1 MKGQGAVQQTGT
13 DTSDVQE
20 LEKASA
26 SAGECGDTS
35 ACCLAALAGTIPSP
49 VRCRGPP
56 VIWPPVSVSKQQ
68 RWQRFRDCQPRAFAF
83 MLVLM

>member
-1 MKGQGAVQQTGT
+1 MKGQGAAQQTGT

-35 ACCLAALAGTIPSP
+35 ARCLAA
-49 VRCRGPP
+49 
-56 VIWPPVSVSKQQ
+56 
-68 RWQRFRDCQPRAFAF
+68 
-83 MLVLM
+83 

>member
-1 MKGQGAVQQTGT
+1 MKGQGAAQQTGT

-35 ACCLAALAGTIPSP
+35 ARCLAALAGTIPSP
-49 VRCRGPP
+49 VRCLGPP
-56 VIWPPVSVSKQQ
+56 VMWPHVSVSKQQ
-68 RWQRFRDCQPRAFAF
+68 PWQRFRGCQPWAFAF
-83 MLVLM
+83 MLVLT